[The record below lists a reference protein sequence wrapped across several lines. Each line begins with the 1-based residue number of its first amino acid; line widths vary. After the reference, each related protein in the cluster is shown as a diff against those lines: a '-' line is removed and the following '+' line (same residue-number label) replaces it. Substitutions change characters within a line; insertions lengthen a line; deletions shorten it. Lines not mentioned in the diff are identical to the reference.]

1 MKGYPTL
8 DLSGKVAYTMGTT
21 SSGQYLGKL
30 WSVNTSN
37 HTIAQTNVAVNT
49 ELTKEARL
57 WYFTGNDPYEVTIKN
72 PAYSATAVLAGKEP
86 APSAAWNTVPN
97 NKYPLVQMVEPND
110 GTYKLNTF
118 MVLKYNPKEVT
129 TKIGNVEHSAGTLK
143 LYITG
148 NDRQYLA
155 ESNSLAGGV
164 YVYTDELPYK
174 QRLKAE
180 GEPFNPKNDPPTMI
194 IYSSFFYRPV
204 LTYHIITNAK
214 KEALTGY
221 SLMAGTT
228 VEMPEMYQSP
238 LLNSGDFKYYTTAT
252 EDAGTWNVD
261 TSSETA
267 ATTAI
272 ADVVA
277 KNQGDIYVRYAY
289 GASPFKIATN
299 IDDDA
304 DVQYYKKEEAQKEWR
319 EFINKYFDIPCT
331 IIANWNVGIYDLKE
345 NTKSYVTES
354 FDSSVDDYC
363 WTADSNTLYFIGYER
378 YFMVF
383 IGCSI

>member
-1 MKGYPTL
+1 M
-8 DLSGKVAYTMGTT
+8 
-21 SSGQYLGKL
+21 
-30 WSVNTSN
+30 
-37 HTIAQTNVAVNT
+37 
-49 ELTKEARL
+49 
-57 WYFTGNDPYEVTIKN
+57 TIKN

-289 GASPFKIATN
+289 GASPFKVATN

-304 DVQYYKKEEAQKEWR
+304 DDNTHLSWIDEKMLDLSGKTFYTIADMQRAFSTDHGKVFGVNTDNVLQFKQRTVKDLPNGRAPSSKE
-319 EFINKYFDIPCT
+319 
-331 IIANWNVGIYDLKE
+331 
-345 NTKSYVTES
+345 
-354 FDSSVDDYC
+354 
-363 WTADSNTLYFIGYER
+363 
-378 YFMVF
+378 
-383 IGCSI
+383 